1 MTDTSEP
8 ADATILV
15 VDDEKTVADTYAHR
29 LQHEYRMETAYGGK
43 AALDILA
50 ETDVDVV
57 LLDRRMPDMTGDDV
71 LREIR
76 ERGYDCQVLMV
87 TAVDP
92 DFETLDMPFDDY
104 LCKPIKQELLLGAV
118 EQQLRIRA
126 LERLGEYCRLLAKL
140 EVVAASTT
148 ADELADND
156 RYQQLVAQREAIEAE
171 LAGHTDILD
180 DLAAAVA
187 ELDREP

>member
-8 ADATILV
+8 SDATILV

-50 ETDVDVV
+50 ETDIDVV

-76 ERGYDCQVLMV
+76 ERGYDCQVVMI

-92 DFETLDMPFDDY
+92 GFETLDMPFDDY

-126 LERLGEYCRLLAKL
+126 LEGLGEYCQLLAKL

-148 ADELADND
+148 SDALEDNEK
-156 RYQQLVAQREAIEAE
+156 YQQLLAQREAIEAE
-171 LAGHTDILD
+171 LAGHADIFD
-180 DLAAAVA
+180 DLATAFA